1 MPVQFFALFYWIKM
15 TELFTT
21 RDAMSDTPMT
31 VVIERRTKSI
41 LIQTIDKVCETAEEF
56 NAAWEAAIARND
68 PSNLMNIIP
77 LTERGAERLLKALKK
92 ALETED

>member
-1 MPVQFFALFYWIKM
+1 M

-41 LIQTIDKVCETAEEF
+41 LIQTIDKVCETLEEF
-56 NAAWEAAIARND
+56 NAAWEAKIAHND
-68 PSNLMNIIP
+68 LSNLMNFIP
-77 LTERGAERLLKALKK
+77 LTERGAERLLQALTKE
-92 ALETED
+92 LEAED